1 MRKAECGTSGTTV
14 VRGHLL
20 RGGRFRQSRF
30 GVCCERLAR
39 RTKHYNLYA
48 LTYVLC
54 VRIFVIF
61 FLPTSLLC
69 ISSVYVARAR
79 VYGVLAPSRAYN
91 TGNRGGGLATRVGHH
106 SCAVV
111 VLTRHNDN
119 ILYDVRGA
127 DEKRSVGLEFWSAIR
142 RKRRDSSF
150 CAPRSRRPVL
160 YAQFNARPEHARR
173 VVIKIL
179 KIVLLFTIRPRP
191 QNERTEQRTTAVF
204 FSHIPRGWCEKL
216 VYFLYRVSDFG
227 GRWCFFFFFCLFCCC
242 CLFCCVA
249 KRASENTNECICKT
263 LSGCGARNAPPPS
276 ESEKKN
282 KSYGLFFSYLHSCSP
297 PIIHGNLTCDT
308 IFIQHNGLVKI
319 GSGKVPHERNMPCKG
334 KHIYQKKNTYNIY
347 YKKNHTIK

>member
-1 MRKAECGTSGTTV
+1 MYCVFVFLWFFFFCRHHSYVFHRCTSRAHACTVYLRHRAHITPVIEAVGSRRGLVTT
-14 VRGHLL
+14 R
-20 RGGRFRQSRF
+20 
-30 GVCCERLAR
+30 AR
-39 RTKHYNLYA
+39 SSFWPDITIIYYTTYEERTKN
-48 LTYVLC
+48 
-54 VRIFVIF
+54 VR
-61 FLPTSLLC
+61 
-69 ISSVYVARAR
+69 
-79 VYGVLAPSRAYN
+79 
-91 TGNRGGGLATRVGHH
+91 
-106 SCAVV
+106 
-111 VLTRHNDN
+111 
-119 ILYDVRGA
+119 
-127 DEKRSVGLEFWSAIR
+127 SAIR

-334 KHIYQKKNTYNIY
+334 KHIYQKKKYI
-347 YKKNHTIK
+347 